1 MMVRRNVH
9 LFVGSLAV
17 TVSIWKLF
25 PGRFF
30 ECTRTWGSMSIAAL
44 CHCRWV
50 RSGRQFMF
58 SRTDR
63 SWGMHLSYHLTLPS
77 SFPFIFTWVLNLMS
91 ACVSLVIWSHSSES
105 DDWVRNGGWQCKVQ
119 SFTALQT
126 CSCSLTPAMSFHLV
140 LMSYH
145 EKAQGGQS
153 PKLLVR

>member
-44 CHCRWV
+44 CTVDGSGQVGSSCLAGQTDLEACISATIWHCRHPFRSSLPECWIWWV
-50 RSGRQFMF
+50 RRFALVMISQL
-58 SRTDR
+58 
-63 SWGMHLSYHLTLPS
+63 WIWWLSAK
-77 SFPFIFTWVLNLMS
+77 WWLMY
-91 ACVSLVIWSHSSES
+91 
-105 DDWVRNGGWQCKVQ
+105 WQCQVQ
-119 SFTALQT
+119 SFTALQI
-126 CSCSLTPAMSFHLV
+126 CSCSLTPAVSFHLV

-145 EKAQGGQS
+145 EKA
-153 PKLLVR
+153 